1 MPTRMRIAGGK
12 GPKLATLRQQHQP
25 TGVQGPARSF
35 ARTVAQNGLAHDASV
50 SHPSSSME
58 QGSEEAS
65 TSYRTIRW
73 SLNPSM
79 HLGSIC
85 PQDAE
90 VTLFFP
96 LLRAT
101 RHHHPRRRADWRKSS
116 LYLLRT
122 DGKSCSRELVSGK
135 DGRMGLVD
143 GTAVCCSSDRTRASY
158 QAACV
163 CVCPLPGSGKLTFAY
178 PSTQQHLLVWRH
190 QPKR

>member
-1 MPTRMRIAGGK
+1 MYLLQNCYIVPLHIPMPSMPTRMRIAGGK

-50 SHPSSSME
+50 AHPSSSME
-58 QGSEEAS
+58 RGSEEAS

-73 SLNPSM
+73 SLNPYM

-85 PQDAE
+85 PKM
-90 VTLFFP
+90 LRSRCFFP

-122 DGKSCSRELVSGK
+122 DGKSCSRELVSGE

-143 GTAVCCSSDRTRASY
+143 VTAVC
-158 QAACV
+158 
-163 CVCPLPGSGKLTFAY
+163 
-178 PSTQQHLLVWRH
+178 LLLF
-190 QPKR
+190 